1 MGTFMGAAAGNRGA
15 VYNDTGVGLTKW
27 AFKYKTREC
36 ADSERSRKW
45 EGKGECRKRNRPKKF
60 APPSQFCF

>member
-45 EGKGECRKRNRPKKF
+45 EGKGECRK
-60 APPSQFCF
+60 